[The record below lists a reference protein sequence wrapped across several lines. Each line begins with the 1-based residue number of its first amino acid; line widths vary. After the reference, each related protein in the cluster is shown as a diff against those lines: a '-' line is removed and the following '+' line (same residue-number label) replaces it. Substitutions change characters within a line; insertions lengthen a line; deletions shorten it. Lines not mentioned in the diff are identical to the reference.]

1 MTRRTGGTRPGR
13 RSPRAQRGAATTEFA
28 ILAPV
33 LVAMMLWANYF
44 WELQHVRLKAAELA
58 RYVAFERTV
67 RPDVT
72 RIASEA
78 QERYQDLDGST
89 KTGELPSG
97 MGHQNPLTLQVQVH
111 DAEAPL
117 SDESMEERGG
127 LGGAMQ
133 IVGKV
138 LGALGATAGRVAKSM
153 GLDPNQG
160 AVRAEVA
167 VHIENGIIPQQIAF
181 FIPSL
186 DDDRLDLRFTETFY
200 MVHDTWRA
208 WGHGDHPSNTYA
220 RVQQITHDRV
230 KRIVYAGLA
239 SENGALD
246 AIGKVLSV
254 LGLDF
259 PLMSDYI
266 KDSVLIVQVKGRHS
280 NGYFPTPIPRQRG
293 ASSSRP
299 TRTVPGDVL
308 QAAYWMSDT
317 KACFGNCEPEKI
329 QQKRGLDSTG
339 SYDDNWPM
347 RSYNCRGKFFQG
359 AAKSEAPESEYSQ
372 SSSKGEGY
380 HTYGDDACE

>member
-1 MTRRTGGTRPGR
+1 
-13 RSPRAQRGAATTEFA
+13 
-28 ILAPV
+28 
-33 LVAMMLWANYF
+33 MMLWANYF
-44 WELQHVRLKAAELA
+44 WELQHVRLKAAEMA

-67 RPDVT
+67 RTDVN

-78 QERYQDLDGST
+78 QVRYQDLDGST
-89 KTGELPSG
+89 KTGDLPAG
-97 MGHQNPLTLQVQVH
+97 LGHRNPLTVEVQVH

-117 SDESMEERGG
+117 TDESIEERGG

-138 LGALGATAGRVAKSM
+138 LGALGSTAGRVAKSM
-153 GLDPNQG
+153 GLDPSRG
-160 AVRAEVA
+160 AVQAEVNI
-167 VHIENGIIPQQIAF
+167 HIKNGIIPRQIAF

-186 DDDRLDLRFTETFY
+186 DNENMDLHFTETFY

-208 WGHGDHPSNTYA
+208 WGPGDHPSNTYA

-266 KDSVLIVQVKGRHS
+266 KDSVLILPVKGRYS
-280 NGYFPTPIPRQRG
+280 NGYYPTPIPRQRG
-293 ASSSRP
+293 GSPSRP

-308 QAAYWMSDT
+308 QAAYWTSDT
-317 KACFGNCEPEKI
+317 QACFGNCEPEKI

-339 SYDDNWPM
+339 SYEDNWPM
-347 RSYNCRGKFFQG
+347 RSYNSRGKFFQG
-359 AAKSEAPESEYSQ
+359 ATKSEAPESEYSQ
-372 SSSKGEGY
+372 SARAGEGY